1 VIVDAHAHLC
11 GRPPATGY
19 AHETDGDPPWERD
32 YTVDELLSQLAAAGV
47 DRAVLV
53 GRDPARTGELLA
65 HADRVAEIAG
75 VVAVRDLAAGGLAD
89 ELEALRDLPGGRHL
103 VAVRYLARDH
113 DGADHLDA
121 EPVQAGIRVV
131 ADAGL
136 ALELAVRPDQLPG
149 VVRAA
154 TRLPDLRIVLD
165 HLGGARPDAGL
176 PGLAGWLPAAR
187 SAAQWPNVSVKA
199 SGLVTRAGP
208 AWTDEDLRPFVV
220 AALRLFGP
228 RRVMFGS
235 DWPVCLP
242 AASYAR
248 VLAAVEAVLPVGDDD
263 RREVLGGT
271 AARVY
276 RLPCPGPGAA
286 E

>member
-1 VIVDAHAHLC
+1 MIVDAHAHLC
-11 GRPPATGY
+11 GRPPAPGSSP
-19 AHETDGDPPWERD
+19 EGEEPPWERD
-32 YTVDELLSQLAAAGV
+32 YSVDELLSQLAAAGV

-75 VVAVRDLAAGGLAD
+75 VVAVRDLAADGLAD
-89 ELEALRDLPGGRHL
+89 DLRALRDLPGGRCL
-103 VAVRYLARDH
+103 VAVRHLARDH
-113 DGADHLDA
+113 VDARHLDDGR
-121 EPVQAGIRVV
+121 VQAGIRVV

-136 ALELAVRPDQLPG
+136 ALELAVRPDQLAG

-165 HLGGARPDAGL
+165 HLGGARPDEGL
-176 PGLAGWLPAAR
+176 PGLKAWLPAAR
-187 SAAQWPNVSVKA
+187 AAAQWPNISVKA

-208 AWTDEDLRPFVV
+208 AWTDEDLRPYVV
-220 AALRLFGP
+220 AALRLFGA

-248 VLAAVEAVLPVGDDD
+248 VLSAVETVLGVGDDD
-263 RREVLGGT
+263 RREVLGRT
-271 AARVY
+271 AVRVY
-276 RLPCPGPGAA
+276 RLPGPEPAA
-286 E
+286 GP

>member
-1 VIVDAHAHLC
+1 MIVDAHAHLC
-11 GRPPATGY
+11 GRPPAPRTAQEAG
-19 AHETDGDPPWERD
+19 EPPWERD
-32 YTVDELLSQLAAAGV
+32 YTVEELLSQLAAAGV

-65 HADRVAEIAG
+65 HAERVAEIAG
-75 VVAVRDLAAGGLAD
+75 VVAVRDLAAEKLAD
-89 ELEALRDLPGGRHL
+89 DLRALRDAAGGRYL

-113 DGADHLDA
+113 AEADHLDA
-121 EPVQAGIRVV
+121 GPVQAGIRVV

-176 PGLAGWLPAAR
+176 AGLAAWLPAVR
-187 SAAQWPNVSVKA
+187 AAAEWPNVSVKA

-208 AWTDEDLRPFVV
+208 AWTDDDLRPYVV

-248 VLAAVEAVLPVGDDD
+248 VLSAVEAVLPIDEDD

-276 RLPCPGPGAA
+276 RLPDREPAA
-286 E
+286 VG